1 MRLTRAALAGAAAWR
16 QSDGRSRRRYAEKPS
31 GLPDRDSPGGDCRR
45 RHRDRNDH
53 ALKGSQMKK
62 RVLFSLLLFAS
73 TLPVLA
79 QADLHDW
86 NNVKNIAVGSD
97 IWIKGQHGRCSGAL
111 EAADDTEIRLYE
123 WRRTFF
129 GGRYSHLCVVPRHE
143 VKEVRFAR
151 RALSAVAGTA
161 IGVGVG
167 AGIGLG
173 IESRY

>member
-1 MRLTRAALAGAAAWR
+1 
-16 QSDGRSRRRYAEKPS
+16 
-31 GLPDRDSPGGDCRR
+31 
-45 RHRDRNDH
+45 
-53 ALKGSQMKK
+53 MKK
-62 RVLFSLLLFAS
+62 RVLFSLLLSFAS

-86 NNVKNIAVGSD
+86 DNVKNIAAGSD
-97 IWIKGQHGRCSGAL
+97 IWIKGLHGRCSGAL
-111 EAADDTEIRLYE
+111 EVADDSEIRLHE

-143 VKEVRFAR
+143 VKEVRFAK

-167 AGIGLG
+167 VGIGLG
-173 IESRY
+173 VESRYPNQREDGHLLSAVLGMVGGLVGEGVGEHTAFLHGAKIYVAK